1 MPIFSRSYIA
11 RELDRARVLFG
22 PTQAAI
28 DAVAQHVHLPV
39 EDVAR
44 IAAEEAHGEALAEN
58 RARDMAAPALR
69 TVAAR
74 SIGITAEQGECKGCG
89 ACDCGKAALEAA

>member
-28 DAVAQHVHLPV
+28 EHVAQHVHLPPA
-39 EDVAR
+39 DVAR
-44 IAAEEAHGEALAEN
+44 IAAEEVHGEALAEA
-58 RARDMAAPALR
+58 RARDAATGARALGHGTER
-69 TVAAR
+69 V
-74 SIGITAEQGECKGCG
+74 GCG
-89 ACDCGKAALEAA
+89 QDCSRCACKTAGIEAEAVPY